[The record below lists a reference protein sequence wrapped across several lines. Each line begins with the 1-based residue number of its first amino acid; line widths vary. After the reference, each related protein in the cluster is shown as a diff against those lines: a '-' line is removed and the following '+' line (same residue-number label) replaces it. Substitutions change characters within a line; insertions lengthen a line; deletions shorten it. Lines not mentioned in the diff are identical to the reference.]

1 MSKLKVIFGPPGN
14 FKTTVCFNHTYNLIS
29 KLIDEYEKKIVSDK
43 QKGEN

>member
-29 KLIDEYEKKIVSDK
+29 KLIDEYEKKMVTDK
-43 QKGEN
+43 